1 MFQGGC
7 NERGMWSILLY
18 NFINMWCEGQ
28 RNKMTKKHYYY
39 YCFQTQS
46 TCRRGSCPFCA
57 STHNYTT
64 RQPPTILNH
73 SPLTMIGR
81 QIGATEKIDKLFS
94 RSSPKEFTK
103 LFYDHCC
110 VLPNHIPRRSLF
122 MSITLH
128 AKWTRACYILLMMEM
143 VETCKKLK
151 VTTIGC

>member
-28 RNKMTKKHYYY
+28 RNKVTKKHYYY
-39 YCFQTQS
+39 YCSKPSQRVVAVRVLS
-46 TCRRGSCPFCA
+46 VR
-57 STHNYTT
+57 
-64 RQPPTILNH
+64 PPTILNH
-73 SPLTMIGR
+73 PPLTMIGR
-81 QIGATEKIDKLFS
+81 QIGATEKIDKLFC

-110 VLPNHIPRRSLF
+110 VLPNHIPRLS
-122 MSITLH
+122 SCPLH
-128 AKWTRACYILLMMEM
+128 YTPNGLELCYILLMMEM
-143 VETCKKLK
+143 VEACKKLK